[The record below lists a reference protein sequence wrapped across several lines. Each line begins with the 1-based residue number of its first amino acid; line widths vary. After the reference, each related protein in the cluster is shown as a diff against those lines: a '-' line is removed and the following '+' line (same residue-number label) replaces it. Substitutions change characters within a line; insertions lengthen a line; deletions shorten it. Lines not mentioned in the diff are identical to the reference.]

1 MCPKMSVSPP
11 QRSIKGTFF
20 SIVRHTVSKT
30 CIFAYSETAHSPAAS
45 DTNMKSTTVLGFG
58 NIHHLKKTSSLYNLQ
73 FSFAIYK
80 TRN

>member
-1 MCPKMSVSPP
+1 MCVSPS
-11 QRSIKGTFF
+11 QGAIKFF
-20 SIVRHTVSKT
+20 FLSSVGYTVSKT
-30 CIFAYSETAHSPAAS
+30 CIFAYTESAHWPAAS